1 MRELHAKRV
10 KFSHVQTTE
19 IHSYVTLVNL
29 ASMVYHDGQH
39 HDMYVR
45 FLHFLFWAHKLK
57 KQNEVIKALYLR
69 PVDRGSLLA
78 ATAAVA
84 AATNTTTAQL
94 LVSSQLVVAVR
105 TDKGWRV
112 SLLTARFF

>member
-1 MRELHAKRV
+1 MQV
-10 KFSHVQTTE
+10 WFITTVS
-19 IHSYVTLVNL
+19 IMICTSDSFN
-29 ASMVYHDGQH
+29 
-39 HDMYVR
+39 
-45 FLHFLFWAHKLK
+45 FLLWAYKLK
-57 KQNEVIKALYLR
+57 KQSEVIKALHLR

-94 LVSSQLVVAVR
+94 LVSPQLVVALR